1 MCIRFRSRIQPRSL
15 MRYASWL
22 QADFQLSL
30 GTLPVSGFVKWH
42 YKCWT
47 CCMPCSGRWPQLFP
61 EAASFLCNCPEQDI
75 ENVGRVPVMGDGDS
89 KGLPCSGSFKHYN
102 CRAVSAFFARFAVVD
117 ILTDL
122 VLAMRT
128 RRTRGLKGPWMDSQK
143 YWLQQNSSARIPFLR
158 MSQHMAAIEAWFQM
172 ANHSTTEQAELSP
185 LGWLWCFDQKGL
197 CTDRTNHT
205 NHTNSVISIDVFD
218 CVRIFNTYYD
228 NTLSAVCVWVCLS
241 WTFVS

>member
-30 GTLPVSGFVKWH
+30 WMLQVSCFVWH
-42 YKCWT
+42 YKCWR

-61 EAASFLCNCPEQDI
+61 EAASSLCNCSEQDI

-89 KGLPCSGSFKHYN
+89 KVLPCSGSFKHYN
-102 CRAVSAFFARFAVVD
+102 CRTVSAFFARFAVVD

-128 RRTRGLKGPWMDSQK
+128 ASRAHGFPKVLTSTKLQCQDPIPPHEPAHGSYRSLVPTGWAFAFGVVVMFWSEGPLYES
-143 YWLQQNSSARIPFLR
+143 YESYEPY
-158 MSQHMAAIEAWFQM
+158 
-172 ANHSTTEQAELSP
+172 
-185 LGWLWCFDQKGL
+185 DQ
-197 CTDRTNHT
+197 CN
-205 NHTNSVISIDVFD
+205 
-218 CVRIFNTYYD
+218 
-228 NTLSAVCVWVCLS
+228 
-241 WTFVS
+241 